1 MLSRVL
7 RKADDGGPPS
17 YIHLIALPL
26 ILAGIG
32 ILAVPGFKDLTI
44 HVLNRALGAQLQLDS
59 RPIYGFALIILG
71 LAVYVVERYT
81 DVLGGR
87 PLLALRHQS
96 FLPLPPTIAKKDLP
110 RRFSV
115 HRVQSIDC
123 DLYPVMSGQYKAYD
137 AALRIQFD
145 WSTKVI
151 GAITGAPNAP
161 VAYYG
166 IVHIPLQFLAG
177 YQFSTFKLVHFFELE
192 RSKGTW
198 RELASTPKDS
208 PLAVEVA
215 YSNFT
220 DNVKDVAIRISI
232 SYAVDSSDVKKV
244 MPPDYADV
252 NLSLRQPRLDA
263 IRSLADVRKVCE
275 IFRKQIDRTDLRSK
289 RIHIFYSGPV
299 SLGFALGQQ
308 ISPTIHGQVHVY
320 NYDSSKAPA
329 YAWSIQMAQNQT
341 EAHVRL
347 H

>member
-1 MLSRVL
+1 M
-7 RKADDGGPPS
+7 
-17 YIHLIALPL
+17 
-26 ILAGIG
+26 
-32 ILAVPGFKDLTI
+32 
-44 HVLNRALGAQLQLDS
+44 
-59 RPIYGFALIILG
+59 
-71 LAVYVVERYT
+71 
-81 DVLGGR
+81 
-87 PLLALRHQS
+87 
-96 FLPLPPTIAKKDLP
+96 
-110 RRFSV
+110 
-115 HRVQSIDC
+115 
-123 DLYPVMSGQYKAYD
+123 
-137 AALRIQFD
+137 
-145 WSTKVI
+145 
-151 GAITGAPNAP
+151 
-161 VAYYG
+161 
-166 IVHIPLQFLAG
+166 
-177 YQFSTFKLVHFFELE
+177 
-192 RSKGTW
+192 
-198 RELASTPKDS
+198 
-208 PLAVEVA
+208 
-215 YSNFT
+215 
-220 DNVKDVAIRISI
+220 AIRISI